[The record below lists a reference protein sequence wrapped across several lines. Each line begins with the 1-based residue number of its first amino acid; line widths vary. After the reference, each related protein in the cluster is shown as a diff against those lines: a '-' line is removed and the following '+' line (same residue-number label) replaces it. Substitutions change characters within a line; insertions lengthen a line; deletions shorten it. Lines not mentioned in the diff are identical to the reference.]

1 MSKLDKIKEAF
12 TEVIRITDRKHDA
25 WDKAKQALKDLEE
38 LREEMEGSGLRSH
51 ASTGQN
57 SFVTRLQ
64 DSLKEPRGGK
74 CSVSPRDLND
84 VLHHFIRLDDE
95 ARNNHLKETHR

>member
-1 MSKLDKIKEAF
+1 MSKLDKIKKALE
-12 TEVIRITDRKHDA
+12 DA
-25 WDKAKQALKDLEE
+25 VKDKKGMYWETATQALKDLEE
-38 LREEMEGSGLRSH
+38 LREEMEGLGLRSH

-84 VLHHFIRLDDE
+84 ILHHFIRLDDE
-95 ARNNHLKETHR
+95 ARNNHLKEVDRC